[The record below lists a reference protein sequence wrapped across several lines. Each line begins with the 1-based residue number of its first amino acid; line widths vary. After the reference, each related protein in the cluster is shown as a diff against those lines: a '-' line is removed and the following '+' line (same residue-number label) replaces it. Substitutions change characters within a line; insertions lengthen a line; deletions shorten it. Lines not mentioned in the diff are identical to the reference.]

1 MNLPLYSY
9 EIISSSW
16 NLVLAL
22 IIGIGFGFILE
33 RGGLGNARKLIGQFL
48 LTDLTVY
55 KVMFSAIVTAMS
67 GLFFLS
73 ATGDLNFQ
81 LIEFPDSFLMPQLL
95 GGLILGAGFAIA
107 GYCPGTTLVGMAT
120 GKIDAFYCFIG
131 LFVGSWLFSLSYH
144 LIESFYSST
153 RLTDNHLS
161 QVLNVSTGS
170 IIFAITLIA
179 IAGFWLAE
187 KLEVSH
193 E

>member
-22 IIGIGFGFILE
+22 VIGVAFGAVLE

-48 LTDLTVY
+48 LTDLTVF
-55 KVMFSAIVTAMS
+55 KVMFSAILTAML

-73 ATGDLNFQ
+73 AMGLLNVQ
-81 LIEFPDSFLMPQLL
+81 LIEISDSYLLPQVI
-95 GGLILGAGFAIA
+95 GGLLLGAGFAIA

-120 GKIDAFYCFIG
+120 GKTDALYCFIG
-131 LFVGSWLFSLSYH
+131 LFVGSWLFSLSFSV
-144 LIESFYSST
+144 IESLYSST
-153 RLTDNHLS
+153 QLTDDHLS
-161 QVLNVSTGS
+161 QLLNVQAGT
-170 IIFAITLIA
+170 IIFAIIVIA
-179 IAGFWLAE
+179 IAGFWLSE
-187 KLEVSH
+187 KIEMIH